1 MRKLLLEIR
10 KIIKIKILRRQ
21 LGKQLRIRNKENY
34 SWKLYFLLFLFI
46 IFTLGYF
53 NTAILIIF
61 VNFFHQKSSLCLFF
75 FTIFCYSFFLI
86 SNFLISPGQSSVNQ
100 LNCGFFKPWN
110 ELASYGPNSL
120 HHYTFFFMR

>member
-10 KIIKIKILRRQ
+10 KIIKIKKLRRQ
-21 LGKQLRIRNKENY
+21 LGKQLRIRNKESY

-61 VNFFHQKSSLCLFF
+61 VNFFHQKSSLCLVF
-75 FTIFCYSFFLI
+75 FTIFCYSFFK
-86 SNFLISPGQSSVNQ
+86 NFE
-100 LNCGFFKPWN
+100 FFNFTWTVFGKPAKLRYFQTL
-110 ELASYGPNSL
+110 E
-120 HHYTFFFMR
+120 